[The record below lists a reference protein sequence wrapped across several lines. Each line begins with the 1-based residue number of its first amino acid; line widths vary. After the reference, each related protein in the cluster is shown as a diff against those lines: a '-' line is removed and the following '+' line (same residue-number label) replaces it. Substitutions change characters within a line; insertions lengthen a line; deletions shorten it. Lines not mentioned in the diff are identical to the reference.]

1 MPGLTVSGGEELGPE
16 VAGPGFGHTQLGSL
30 VGTVTSNVSAGNTTH
45 HVRNCYTAQ
54 EGRARPPSNREDS
67 YPHGLAGSTL
77 QDKNDTHSFCRVCN
91 LCNLALQLSV
101 SLSVYVMPIFKVR
114 ILQLE
119 QRRLRDI
126 LNFAT

>member
-1 MPGLTVSGGEELGPE
+1 MSGGEELGPE
-16 VAGPGFGHTQLGSL
+16 VAGHTQLSSL

-45 HVRNCYTAQ
+45 HVRNCYTTQ
-54 EGRARPPSNREDS
+54 EGRARPPSNREDG
-67 YPHGLAGSTL
+67 YPHSHAGSTL

-91 LCNLALQLSV
+91 LHNLALQLSV
-101 SLSVYVMPIFKVR
+101 SLSVYVVPIFKVP